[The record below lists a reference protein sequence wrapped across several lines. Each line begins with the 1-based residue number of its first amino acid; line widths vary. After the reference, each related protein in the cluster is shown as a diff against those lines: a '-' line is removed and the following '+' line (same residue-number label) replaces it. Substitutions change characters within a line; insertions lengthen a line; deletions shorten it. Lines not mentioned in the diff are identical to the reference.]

1 MERTKLE
8 SNVSASRKFPSGPKD
23 DVQRL
28 SPQQWALAGRALL
41 CAASTYRS
49 ASEASSQC
57 GRILK
62 EVEGKHP
69 DGSDFMMAR
78 VIRSEDG
85 QFAGKCWV
93 AFRGTASKEGWKA
106 NFNAMGKKEPFSE
119 GHKVWVAS
127 SWKHCYRTL
136 QSGLREALLE
146 AYKKGDCDPEQ
157 IYYTGHS
164 LGGVLANYAAL
175 DNLAGVD
182 GHQAKATITSG
193 CPRPWYVT
201 DKQCRNL
208 EAALPP
214 SLRFVRYLA
223 SANEKFDLI
232 TNLPPTLPGYAWMP
246 RFRHCSRLNVGL
258 WAVPAATAP
267 SHCENTAMDAEH
279 CAIMSIVHGVTK
291 LAENAPYGGLH
302 QGDSALHDSEDYATI
317 AEVDGTLQ
325 ASLSK
330 L

>member
-1 MERTKLE
+1 MMLRVVFVAVAARAAIAEPEECPLLQLRNDRRDTARDAMERTKLE

-175 DNLAGVD
+175 DNLAGNLLYTVNCITLM
-182 GHQAKATITSG
+182 QRISVILWQIAKIIYS
-193 CPRPWYVT
+193 CDV
-201 DKQCRNL
+201 
-208 EAALPP
+208 E
-214 SLRFVRYLA
+214 
-223 SANEKFDLI
+223 
-232 TNLPPTLPGYAWMP
+232 
-246 RFRHCSRLNVGL
+246 
-258 WAVPAATAP
+258 
-267 SHCENTAMDAEH
+267 ENYM
-279 CAIMSIVHGVTK
+279 
-291 LAENAPYGGLH
+291 
-302 QGDSALHDSEDYATI
+302 
-317 AEVDGTLQ
+317 
-325 ASLSK
+325 
-330 L
+330 